1 MPANAALSWRQ
12 RLGALAAL
20 GEDRRRALYLYVR
33 DAARPVG
40 RDEAADAAGISRA
53 AAAAHLD
60 RLVDDG
66 VLRATFSK
74 PSSRRG
80 PGSGRPSKF
89 YEAALTEVVAAV
101 PERSYELAG
110 ELLADAAERSM
121 AGTPMP
127 DALAAAGHERGAAL
141 GAEHGSIEAVLDAAG
156 YEPVPGE
163 DGTIELGNCPFHRL
177 SRGYRDV
184 VCSLNGALL
193 AGALAGCGDQERR
206 VEGVEPAEGR
216 HECCARF
223 VPRVAF
229 TVEECPS
236 TSTTP
241 PPRP

>member
-1 MPANAALSWRQ
+1 MYSGGMSGNPAPSWRE
-12 RLGALAAL
+12 RLGALASL

-33 DAARPVG
+33 EARRPVG

-66 VLRATFSK
+66 VLTATFSK

-110 ELLADAAERSM
+110 ELLAAAAERSM
-121 AGTPMP
+121 VAGAPISE
-127 DALAAAGHERGAAL
+127 ALAAVGHERGEAL

-156 YEPVPGE
+156 YEPIPGAE
-163 DGTIELGNCPFHRL
+163 GAIELGNCPFHRL

-193 AGALAGCGDQERR
+193 TGALAGCGDSARC
-206 VEGVEPAEGR
+206 VEAVEPGAEGPEGIQ
-216 HECCARF
+216 HECCARI
-223 VPRVAF
+223 VAA
-229 TVEECPS
+229 PG
-236 TSTTP
+236 
-241 PPRP
+241 RP